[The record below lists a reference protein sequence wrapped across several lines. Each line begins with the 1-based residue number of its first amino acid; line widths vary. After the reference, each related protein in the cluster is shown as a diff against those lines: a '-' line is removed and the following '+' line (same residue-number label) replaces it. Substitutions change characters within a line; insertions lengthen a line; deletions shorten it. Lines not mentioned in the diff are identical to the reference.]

1 MIQLPP
7 TSFARKPFLHIKLL
21 AWLLLIVCISRP
33 ALAETVQMVKD
44 LNQQSS
50 WKYRYSVSN
59 DRVAFH
65 FRVVN
70 NQASTLELWRST
82 ADITDRVDLSAVIA
96 GPERPDLYLLL
107 LTEKYLYVSNQGAKY
122 WQIDVDT
129 LNARPVQSDAPVY
142 SEYSGPIRV
151 SDTDDVYFL
160 VQEHNSSGV
169 RLYDLDE
176 GSSAI
181 RKLSDTRVAEG
192 FEFGM
197 NFFFRD
203 QIVFTGRDSLWRIDK
218 TGENPRKIATI
229 NNGSTDYAVM
239 GRSLAYFQLNNYN
252 GECEVWRTDG
262 TRDGTYALASGD
274 IGRPVYPASPYYYGE
289 PCDTE
294 LTLTRGN
301 TAIFKK
307 IDWTNRRIEIW
318 QTRGTR
324 ATTNRLKKL
333 AYAPPS
339 VRVDPMTPNIDLRRV
354 GNNVWFKLY
363 GRDSRQIVWV
373 SDLSLQ
379 NSRRVMV
386 APRNVVVDLWA
397 VEDHVL
403 IQHVRNG
410 ANSKLFKANAD
421 GTELSRVYAGRGYL
435 EGVFRNEQGYSSGG
449 AVTLGKQLLMP
460 YKPVKSSRELL
471 IAHDLESGQNTV
483 RQRRSEVNESALRG
497 NEFVTGPDN
506 TAYFC
511 AANGANSRWRG
522 GWYVIQDPRRFRP
535 RLWVTDGSAENTRPV
550 ISTIGESDQTD
561 RSCASSCGGYAV
573 SGDRIYYTRT
583 NTRIG
588 EELWSAALDGSDQK
602 PFLDL
607 VRGKTSSYPRQIAAT
622 SSGVLF
628 TAIPYSSRRCAY
640 PTKLFSASRD
650 GSYRVLHEGENV
662 EFIQQFGDRMW
673 FRSLSTDRDR
683 AWSLLVTDGT
693 EGGTKLVEKDALI
706 SGIAE
711 LNGETY
717 ALVGKRRSSVQGARL
732 YRVSRDLTELEYL
745 RKPEP
750 GEPHQMLAHSDQLYV
765 LQSESS
771 YPEGAKSRLYRYD
784 PVSLEAT
791 VISEVADAGTQSQI
805 VSMAVFNEQ
814 IYYYVD
820 RKGRDGNHKSW
831 EIWRTAGNPGDAVR
845 VYAHPLG
852 SGEPEDPYVAYGVGE
867 LKVTG
872 DSILFASADPQSGT
886 ELWQLTLD

>member
-1 MIQLPP
+1 MIQLSP
-7 TSFARKPFLHIKLL
+7 TFNARKPFLHQSLW
-21 AWLLLIVCISRP
+21 WLLLIVCMSQS
-33 ALAETVQMVKD
+33 AFAETVQMVKD

-50 WKYRYSVSN
+50 WKFRYSVSN
-59 DRVAFH
+59 NRVAFH

-70 NQASTLELWRST
+70 DQASTLELWRST
-82 ADITDRVDLSAVIA
+82 TDITDRVDVSAVIA
-96 GPERPDLYLLL
+96 DPERPDLYLLL
-107 LTEKYLYVSNQGAKY
+107 LTDKYLYVSNQDAKY

-129 LNARPVQSDAPVY
+129 LNPRPVETDAPVFSDY
-142 SEYSGPIRV
+142 SRSIRV
-151 SDTDDVYFL
+151 PDTDEIYFL
-160 VQEHNSSGV
+160 VRELNSRGV
-169 RLYDLDE
+169 RLYKLDE
-176 GSSAI
+176 GASAI

-197 NFFFRD
+197 SFFFRD
-203 QIVFTGRDSLWRIDK
+203 QIVFTGRNSLWRIDK

-229 NNGSTDYAVM
+229 NNGSAEYAVM
-239 GRSLAYFQLNNYN
+239 GRSLAYFQINNYE
-252 GECEVWRTDG
+252 GDCEVWRTDG
-262 TRDGTYALASGD
+262 TRNGTYVLASVD
-274 IGRPVYPASPYYYGE
+274 IGRPDYPASPYYFGE

-318 QTRGTR
+318 KTMGTR
-324 ATTNRLKKL
+324 ATTTRLKRL
-333 AYAPPS
+333 AYFPPS
-339 VRVDPMTPNIDLRRV
+339 VRVDPTNPDIDLRRV
-354 GNNVWFKLY
+354 GNNIWFKIY
-363 GRDSRQIVWV
+363 GRDKRQVVWV

-386 APRNVVVDLWA
+386 ARRNVVVDLWA

-403 IQHVRNG
+403 MQHVRNG
-410 ANSKLFKANAD
+410 ANSKLFKVNAD
-421 GTELSRVYAGRGYL
+421 GSELSRVYAGRGYL
-435 EGVFRNEQGYSSGG
+435 EGVFRNDRGYSSGG
-449 AVTLGKQLLMP
+449 AVTLGKQVLIP
-460 YKPVKSSRELL
+460 YKPAGGSRELL

-522 GWYVIQDPRRFRP
+522 GWYVMQDPRRFRP
-535 RLWVTDGSAENTRPV
+535 RLWVTDGSGENTKPV
-550 ISTIGESDQTD
+550 ISTIGESDQTA
-561 RSCASSCGGYAV
+561 RSCASRCGGYAV
-573 SGDRIYYTRT
+573 SGDRIYYTRPT
-583 NTRIG
+583 TRIG

-607 VRGKTSSYPRQIAAT
+607 VRGRASSYPGQIAAT

-640 PTKLFSASRD
+640 PTKLFSAARD
-650 GSYRVLHEGENV
+650 GSYRFLHEGENV

-673 FRSLSTDRDR
+673 FRSLSADRDR

-693 EGGTKLVEKDALI
+693 DAGTKLVEKDALI

-732 YRVSRDLTELEYL
+732 YRVSRNLTELEYL

-750 GEPHQMLAHSDQLYV
+750 GEPHQMVAHNDQLYV

-771 YPEGAKSRLYRYD
+771 YPEGVKSRLYRYD

-791 VISEVADAGTQSQI
+791 VISEVANVGTQSRI
-805 VSMAVFNEQ
+805 VSMAVLNEQ

-820 RKGRDGNHKSW
+820 RKGPNGNHESW

-852 SGEPEDPYVAYGVGE
+852 SGEPEDRFVANGVGE

-872 DSILFASADPQSGT
+872 DSILFAAADPQSGT